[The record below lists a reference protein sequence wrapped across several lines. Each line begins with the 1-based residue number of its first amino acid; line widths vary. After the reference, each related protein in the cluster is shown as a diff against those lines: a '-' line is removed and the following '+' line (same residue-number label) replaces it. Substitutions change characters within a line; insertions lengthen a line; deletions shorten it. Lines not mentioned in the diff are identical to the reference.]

1 MELCTSWFAI
11 SQAPAA
17 RRPLHRIVAE
27 GPAGQREILASS
39 MSRLLLERWMD
50 EERDPAPS
58 VGAFDGRRLP
68 LLAQLVHPLAPHKFV
83 QAVYRQRVYA
93 THSSAR
99 RFEPLVERLHRLSLA
114 RLLQDT
120 PSEAIHVW
128 VSGRLGG
135 RPGEQSGG
143 GRAESFKT
151 EDAEAALACHR
162 AGGSLYFRAPEEVSD
177 LLVTALSQQLG
188 MSYGA
193 LHPDG
198 AARSEVET
206 FASRAGHTTDW
217 HFDFMEN
224 FTLQLSGSK
233 RWRLKRGD
241 VAHPVRGCT
250 PMWRR
255 KDAAMLGAAEQQAKC
270 HAQHS
275 GGAAAFEPEPAAEE
289 LEEGCEDV
297 LLTPGSFL
305 YLPAGTWRSAQR
317 EQRQSR
323 RGTSTTRSR
332 RVH

>member
-1 MELCTSWFAI
+1 
-11 SQAPAA
+11 
-17 RRPLHRIVAE
+17 
-27 GPAGQREILASS
+27 
-39 MSRLLLERWMD
+39 MD

-255 KDAAMLGAAEQQAKC
+255 KDAATLGAAAR
-270 HAQHS
+270 
-275 GGAAAFEPEPAAEE
+275 P
-289 LEEGCEDV
+289 
-297 LLTPGSFL
+297 T
-305 YLPAGTWRSAQR
+305 
-317 EQRQSR
+317 SR
-323 RGTSTTRSR
+323 RANTNWYRIPRVSRPGFAPSSAAISCGTKGSR
-332 RVH
+332 APGV